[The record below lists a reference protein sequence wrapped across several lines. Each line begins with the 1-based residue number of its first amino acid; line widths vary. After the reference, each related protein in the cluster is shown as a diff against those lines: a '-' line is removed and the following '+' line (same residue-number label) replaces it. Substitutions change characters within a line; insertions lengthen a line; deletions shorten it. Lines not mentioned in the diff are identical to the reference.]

1 MTEGHNT
8 LSVCASIVRMKDT
21 VGDKQANEL
30 AERMFHVDCPGAWQ
44 RYAGPDCRRLLGSQ
58 T

>member
-1 MTEGHNT
+1 
-8 LSVCASIVRMKDT
+8 MKDT